1 MTAGD
6 KPFYVKFEVPE
17 DLVPKLYELVE
28 LARTTGGKVRKGVN
42 ETTKAVERGEAVF
55 VVVAEDVDPPE
66 IVAHLP
72 LLCEEKNVPYAYV
85 PSKSGRLT
93 GRTFYFGIPHAHIN
107 EGTEGDISR
116 GAKERELRIV
126 TYDEGADVSVRGW
139 NKDLQQWDDI
149 HSEHLGPHGHLELI
163 GADLLTYTWAYNLS
177 LIHI

>member
-85 PSKSGRLT
+85 PSKSELGKAA
-93 GRTFYFGIPHAHIN
+93 GIEVASSSVAIIDPGQAKSLMDALIEKIN
-107 EGTEGDISR
+107 EVKKAT
-116 GAKERELRIV
+116 
-126 TYDEGADVSVRGW
+126 
-139 NKDLQQWDDI
+139 
-149 HSEHLGPHGHLELI
+149 
-163 GADLLTYTWAYNLS
+163 
-177 LIHI
+177 